1 MGKFYTGIEGS
12 LSVDGVKVGK
22 VRDWRFSGE
31 AEALEVT
38 TLGDYARSYTLGR
51 QSHGGSCSLFWY
63 ANDQGT
69 LEAKPL
75 LGSILR
81 TGRVDPDKKY
91 RLRLTSSNLAYEFD
105 AVITTVET
113 GAQAGDVIQAGISFT
128 VCGELLA
135 VNLGGL

>member
-38 TLGDYARSYTLGR
+38 TLGDYARNYTLGR
-51 QSHGGSCSLFWY
+51 QSHSGSCSLFWY
-63 ANDQGT
+63 ANDNGQV
-69 LEAKPL
+69 EAKPL
-75 LGSILR
+75 VGAILR

-91 RLRLTSSNLAYEFD
+91 HLRLTSSNLAYEFD